1 MTNTPDGTRLV
12 SYISRIENLEAQK
25 KEIQEDIKDIYVE
38 VKSAGYTPKVV
49 RQLIRERAMDK
60 QQLEEERQM
69 LEIYRDALGQL
80 ADTPLGEA
88 ALRR

>member
-1 MTNTPDGTRLV
+1 MTNTPDGTRLA

-25 KEIQEDIKDIYVE
+25 KEIQDDIKDIFTE
-38 VKSAGYTPKVV
+38 IKSAGYTPKIV

-60 QQLEEERQM
+60 QQLEEERQL